1 MKTLL
6 ASTMFCIK
14 LATTISGKGHYFGN
28 AGVLEDLTSLM
39 LVLIVSVIS
48 ATLNVE

>member
-14 LATTISGKGHYFGN
+14 FATTVGSKGHYLGDT
-28 AGVLEDLTSLM
+28 GVLEDLTSLM
-39 LVLIVSVIS
+39 LVLKVFVVFT
-48 ATLNVE
+48 TLNVE